1 MNSLDALA
9 AATKEG
15 ASIVRVPSWQA
26 ATGPAAGHLT
36 RLLAQR
42 LRHFT

>member
-9 AATKEG
+9 AAAAAG
-15 ASIVRVPSWQA
+15 AGVVRVTSRQA